1 MWEIPCLFTIF
12 VFLVMCVACYLRVR
26 MVTRTIRV
34 RFDERLAERTRAAR
48 ELQDTIL
55 QTIQGSKFVADE
67 ALERSD
73 DLDHMRLTLEKISS
87 WLGQATHE
95 GQAALNALS
104 IPTTETNDQQSKPCR
119 KSSS

>member
-1 MWEIPCLFTIF
+1 MWESPSIFTIF
-12 VFLVMCVACYLRVR
+12 ALLVICVACYLRVR
-26 MVTRTIRV
+26 MVTKTIRL
-34 RFDERLAERTRAAR
+34 RFDERLAQRTRAAR

-67 ALERSD
+67 ALERSN

-87 WLGQATHE
+87 WLGQATQE

-104 IPTTETNDQQSKPCR
+104 IPTTDNQQSKSKR
-119 KSSS
+119 VRHS